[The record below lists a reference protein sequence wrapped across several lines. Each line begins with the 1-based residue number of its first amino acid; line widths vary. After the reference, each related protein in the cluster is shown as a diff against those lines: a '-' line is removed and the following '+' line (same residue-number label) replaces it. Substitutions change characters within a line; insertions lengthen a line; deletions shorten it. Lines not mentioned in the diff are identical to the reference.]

1 VGRFLRG
8 RPSSA
13 LASAQSSRRSRPA
26 PSVSSGRCHVG
37 PGASQTPPIS
47 LSTLRVETV
56 SRPTRYGTRYPP
68 KPVPFLCSDRFPH
81 RCDSGQTATR
91 ASGQG
96 CLMPPCRIPT
106 LSATNCGLSHPIVM
120 PRPPPSP
127 PPPLRCVAQP
137 PARPFCHV
145 APQHSLPLQR
155 GADSHLTP
163 KCAASHRV
171 MAVAT
176 VPKSPSSRACE
187 HAYSAATPSRHL
199 PLFLLTQAALLLR
212 NAWL

>member
-13 LASAQSSRRSRPA
+13 LASAQSSRRSRPS

-137 PARPFCHV
+137 PARTCAPF
-145 APQHSLPLQR
+145 LPCGASAQPPPPAWR
-155 GADSHLTP
+155 GQP
-163 KCAASHRV
+163 
-171 MAVAT
+171 
-176 VPKSPSSRACE
+176 P
-187 HAYSAATPSRHL
+187 HAKVCSFTSRHGHCRR
-199 PLFLLTQAALLLR
+199 AKVA
-212 NAWL
+212 